1 MDSLTFLIS
10 VALGFVVLTVN
21 ALIG

>member
-1 MDSLTFLIS
+1 MDSLTFLMS